1 MNRMSLRPILAPLVG
16 VALCL
21 LVMPHPGATERTE
34 FLAQFAAKA
43 VSVSDPEDASRIE
56 IYIQRWSTDEELS
69 KLSRTLVEGYA
80 GQLLPVLEQ
89 LRQRVGVVLLPGVQA
104 RGERVRMRTPKD
116 LLFAREI
123 ATLAGRQ
130 VIVASGER
138 LGLGETRL
146 EARRE
151 IAEFNLMDIRFGP
164 DGKGV
169 GKVAGAGDVV
179 FNPATKALE
188 VKNYAAQP
196 VRLIDV
202 RPEKDT
208 KTHQYRGRP

>member
-1 MNRMSLRPILAPLVG
+1 MNRLSLRPILAPLVG

-116 LLFAREI
+116 LLFARE
-123 ATLAGRQ
+123 
-130 VIVASGER
+130 
-138 LGLGETRL
+138 TRL